1 MMIQIEYELMQYF
14 TALKIGEKR
23 VRAAQEILNKYTG
36 NIAMPALALKDN
48 NSNNWEPVGEEN
60 FFKTIKENNGFLIAI
75 CDSKGIAKSVAQW
88 FIEVRKD
95 EIINRIMQDENIQE
109 YEGKVILPI

>member
-1 MMIQIEYELMQYF
+1 MQYF

-23 VRAAQEILNKYTG
+23 VKAAQELLNRYTG

-60 FFKTIKENNGFLIAI
+60 FFTTVKAQNGYLIAI
-75 CDSKGIAKSVAQW
+75 CDKNGIAKTVAQW
-88 FIEVRKD
+88 FIEVKKD
-95 EIINRIMQDENIQE
+95 EIVSNMIQNEKLPE
-109 YEGKVILPI
+109 YIGKVILPV

>member
-1 MMIQIEYELMQYF
+1 MQYF

-48 NSNNWEPVGEEN
+48 NNNNWEPVGEEN
-60 FFKTIKENNGFLIAI
+60 FFTTVKDQNGYLIAI
-75 CDSKGIAKSVAQW
+75 CDKNGIAKTVAQW
-88 FIEVRKD
+88 FIEVKKD
-95 EIINRIMQDENIQE
+95 EIVSKIIQDENLPE
-109 YEGKVILPI
+109 YNGKVILPI

>member
-1 MMIQIEYELMQYF
+1 MQYF

-48 NSNNWEPVGEEN
+48 NNNNWEPVGEEN
-60 FFKTIKENNGFLIAI
+60 YFTAVKDQNGYLIAI
-75 CDSKGIAKSVAQW
+75 CDKNGIAKTVAQW
-88 FIEVRKD
+88 FIDVKKD
-95 EIINRIMQDENIQE
+95 EIVSNIIQNENLPE
-109 YEGKVILPI
+109 YNGKVILPI

>member
-1 MMIQIEYELMQYF
+1 MMIQTKYELMQYF

-48 NSNNWEPVGEEN
+48 NNNTWEPVGEEN
-60 FFKTIKENNGFLIAI
+60 FFTTVKDQNGYLIAI
-75 CDSKGIAKSVAQW
+75 CDKNGIAKTVAQW
-88 FIEVRKD
+88 FIEVKKD
-95 EIINRIMQDENIQE
+95 EIVSKIIQDENLPE
-109 YEGKVILPI
+109 YNGKVILPI